1 MAKGRL
7 SEAGGSK
14 LARRQ
19 TEQDTPR
26 EEGVPPL
33 VTGSAGRLTPTS
45 FKLRPSDI
53 ARLQRLTEELSEAAG
68 RPLARTDVLRGM
80 LLHAERTDRR
90 KMLDAIKDALF
101 EAG

>member
-7 SEAGGSK
+7 SDAEGSK

-19 TEQDTPR
+19 AEQETPR
-26 EEGVPPL
+26 EEGVPSL
-33 VTGSAGRLTPTS
+33 VTGSAGRLSPTS
-45 FKLRPSDI
+45 FKLRPNDI
-53 ARLQRLTEELSEAAG
+53 VRLQRLTEELSEAAG

>member
-7 SEAGGSK
+7 SDAGGSK
-14 LARRQ
+14 LASRQ
-19 TEQDTPR
+19 TEQEALR
-26 EEGVPPL
+26 EEGAPSL
-33 VTGSAGRLTPTS
+33 VTGTAARLTPTS

-53 ARLQRLTEELSEAAG
+53 VRLQRLTEELSEAAG